1 MEDLVQCALFLYW
14 LRTNDIYFLKKK
26 LNVTLKRFAEKQK
39 EQKFR
44 RNTKSSRFGESN
56 KRTRTR
62 ALICKFPITP
72 AAPNLRSDRVNA
84 NEVDIQPNRS
94 TLNEPERNAV

>member
-26 LNVTLKRFAEKQK
+26 LNVTLKRFAEERK

-44 RNTKSSRFGESN
+44 RNTKTSRFRESN
-56 KRTRTR
+56 KRTRAR
-62 ALICKFPITP
+62 ICKFPITP
-72 AAPNLRSDRVNA
+72 AGPILRSDRAIA
-84 NEVDIQPNRS
+84 NEVHIQPNRS

>member
-26 LNVTLKRFAEKQK
+26 LNVTLKRFAGEQK

-44 RNTKSSRFGESN
+44 RNTKTSRFGESN
-56 KRTRTR
+56 KQTRG
-62 ALICKFPITP
+62 LICKFPITP
-72 AAPNLRSDRVNA
+72 AAPNLRSDRANA
-84 NEVDIQPNRS
+84 D
-94 TLNEPERNAV
+94 